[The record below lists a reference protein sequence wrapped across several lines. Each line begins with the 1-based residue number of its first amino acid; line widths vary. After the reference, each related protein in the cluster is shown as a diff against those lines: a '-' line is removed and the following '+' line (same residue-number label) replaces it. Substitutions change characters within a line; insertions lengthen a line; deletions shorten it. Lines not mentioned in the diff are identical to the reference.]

1 MGGCHQPPTDER
13 EKERERLASSW
24 AIRATAAAVASSRES
39 CCSSGLSFVWSR
51 NEGPP
56 SWNPLCSLDERI
68 LEIPQWFWPWEPDTP
83 CASRIPTA
91 LTLVSIFHFSFFSL
105 FCFISMFKQAAASAL
120 TQGPP
125 VHTYSM
131 RDHHL
136 HLPTRWLVDFVKKQK

>member
-91 LTLVSIFHFSFFSL
+91 LTLVSIFHFSFFFSL
-105 FCFISMFKQAAASAL
+105 LFYLHVQASSGFSAHS
-120 TQGPP
+120 GPP
-125 VHTYSM
+125 RSYLQYARPSSSSAHQVVS
-131 RDHHL
+131 RF
-136 HLPTRWLVDFVKKQK
+136 R